1 MGEKRMFSKT
11 VTQSDLF
18 LDMPLTTQAFYFH
31 LGMEADDDGFV
42 CSANKTLRMVGA
54 SRDDLNLLIAK
65 GFVIPMQDGV
75 CVIRH
80 WRVHNY
86 IRKDRYK
93 ETPYITLKNQL
104 VLTVDNVYEM
114 VQLPSH
120 NELSTVGIPNCNQ
133 LVGSGDTQVKSNKVK
148 SNKDNTSARMC
159 RPSLEEVRT
168 YCIELGNIV
177 DPEAFIDHYSSNGWK
192 VGNQPMKDWK
202 AAVRNWERRQS
213 ERQPKAAA
221 VKDTGFLTME
231 DIYGRKKG

>member
-1 MGEKRMFSKT
+1 MAERRMFSKA
-11 VTQSDLF
+11 VTQSDSF
-18 LDMPLTTQAFYFH
+18 LELPLSAQALYFH
-31 LGMEADDDGFV
+31 LAMETDDDGFV
-42 CSANKTLRMVGA
+42 RSAVRVLRWVGA
-54 SRDDLNLLIAK
+54 SKDDLRLLITK
-65 GFVIPMQDGV
+65 GFVIPMQEGV

-80 WRVHNY
+80 WLINNY

-93 ETPYITLKNQL
+93 QTSYISLKNQL
-104 VLTVDNVYEM
+104 FLSVDNTYELIQTQECN
-114 VQLPSH
+114 QLP
-120 NELSTVGIPNCNQ
+120 TVGIPHDNQ
-133 LVGSGDTQVKSNKVK
+133 TVDVRCTQDKLSKVK
-148 SNKDNTSARMC
+148 TIKDNKQARSC
-159 RPSLEEVRT
+159 RPSLEEVRE
-168 YCIELGNIV
+168 YCEELNSTV